1 MAYDGEG
8 HRVALKVNGGT
19 PTYYLSKLEEV
30 TGSTL
35 TKYLTALSQ
44 ETGSELPTIVR
55 VGTNG
60 ALSYLAN
67 DALGSLDEAL
77 NASGS
82 ATFQQLYAPFGSIRY
97 TSGTAPT
104 TEFFTGQRWDSTS
117 GLAYYVARYYDP
129 VSHQFISADTAQDG
143 LNRYSYVF
151 DNPET
156 ATDPTGHWMACRY
169 VGWPFYNTPCLN
181 AYLWYQGGSWWGTS
195 WWDLNVHVNH
205 DAALDVSGAYW
216 VGGFALDAVIAII
229 CALFFASGAVPAGIA
244 CLVIGAALGVT
255 NVFYAYFIPLWDQE
269 CHNNGV
275 WLTVKYWRSWWGSYH
290 PYWYTWSRSC

>member
-82 ATFQQLYAPFGSIRY
+82 ATFC
-97 TSGTAPT
+97 
-104 TEFFTGQRWDSTS
+104 
-117 GLAYYVARYYDP
+117 
-129 VSHQFISADTAQDG
+129 
-143 LNRYSYVF
+143 
-151 DNPET
+151 
-156 ATDPTGHWMACRY
+156 ATDR
-169 VGWPFYNTPCLN
+169 
-181 AYLWYQGGSWWGTS
+181 
-195 WWDLNVHVNH
+195 
-205 DAALDVSGAYW
+205 
-216 VGGFALDAVIAII
+216 
-229 CALFFASGAVPAGIA
+229 
-244 CLVIGAALGVT
+244 
-255 NVFYAYFIPLWDQE
+255 
-269 CHNNGV
+269 
-275 WLTVKYWRSWWGSYH
+275 
-290 PYWYTWSRSC
+290 